1 MDSRAAAVMV
11 GEMVKVDADDV
22 MRNLLLAWEKFNSR
36 PERSGEKRLR
46 ASDLFR
52 KIDSSGDGIVD
63 AEELRTGLS
72 DMGFKATDAEFAVV
86 MARVDRDGGGDVSLK
101 EFDRAVKA
109 AEKLPKKKAVEDAAL
124 AAAPKKKQG
133 ITAEDREEFRQIFC
147 LFKQLTRKE
156 TMETGKE
163 QLVSMDSSG
172 SISTDELEQL
182 LEGVGMKLRPD
193 DISMMIKDLDKD
205 HDGNIDFEE
214 FCGAM
219 AKEIQVDHEP
229 EEITKCFKAFA
240 RQSPDGFIRVEDLRN
255 ALTTYMHKELT
266 MNDVHELLQHY
277 QDCFV
282 RLPGYDCDFFNY
294 QDYIDLMSPLA
305 ERGQTKDE
313 GPGAAGAG
321 H

>member
-1 MDSRAAAVMV
+1 M
-11 GEMVKVDADDV
+11 
-22 MRNLLLAWEKFNSR
+22 
-36 PERSGEKRLR
+36 
-46 ASDLFR
+46 
-52 KIDSSGDGIVD
+52 
-63 AEELRTGLS
+63 
-72 DMGFKATDAEFAVV
+72 
-86 MARVDRDGGGDVSLK
+86 
-101 EFDRAVKA
+101 
-109 AEKLPKKKAVEDAAL
+109 
-124 AAAPKKKQG
+124 APKKKQG

-156 TMETGKE
+156 VTESGTE
-163 QLVSMDSSG
+163 QLVAMDNSG
-172 SISTDELEQL
+172 SISVDELEQL

-193 DISMMIKDLDKD
+193 DIHNMISDLDKD
-205 HDGNIDFEE
+205 KNGDIDFEE

-240 RQSPDGFIRVEDLRN
+240 RHSPEGFIKVDDLRN

-266 MNDVHELLQHY
+266 TNEVNELLQHY

-282 RLPGYDCDFFNY
+282 RLPGHDCEFFNY

-305 ERGQTKDE
+305 ERSQENKE
-313 GPGAAGAG
+313 AGGGGG

>member
-1 MDSRAAAVMV
+1 V
-11 GEMVKVDADDV
+11 
-22 MRNLLLAWEKFNSR
+22 
-36 PERSGEKRLR
+36 
-46 ASDLFR
+46 
-52 KIDSSGDGIVD
+52 
-63 AEELRTGLS
+63 
-72 DMGFKATDAEFAVV
+72 
-86 MARVDRDGGGDVSLK
+86 
-101 EFDRAVKA
+101 
-109 AEKLPKKKAVEDAAL
+109 
-124 AAAPKKKQG
+124 APKKKQG

-156 TMETGKE
+156 VTESGTE
-163 QLVSMDSSG
+163 QLVAMDNSG
-172 SISTDELEQL
+172 SISVDELEQL

-193 DISMMIKDLDKD
+193 DIHNMISDLDKD
-205 HDGNIDFEE
+205 KNGDIDFEE

-240 RQSPDGFIRVEDLRN
+240 RHSPEGFIKVDDLRN

-266 MNDVHELLQHY
+266 TNEVNELLQHY

-282 RLPGYDCDFFNY
+282 RLPGHDCEFFNY

-305 ERGQTKDE
+305 ERSQENKE
-313 GPGAAGAG
+313 AGGGGG